1 MPLKLNW
8 IQIILI
14 NLCLVALLGALMRYK
29 IAFPFPHFEQ
39 KYLQEAHSHFA
50 FSGWIT
56 QAIFFLIIRLFR
68 NNLSVFNEKKYQ
80 GLMTANLLSAY
91 GMLISFAIQG
101 YGPVS
106 ITFASASLITGYVFS
121 FFAYRD
127 ASRLSPEH
135 PSKNWIKAAI
145 VFGIIS
151 TVGTIVL
158 SHMMVTRQ
166 YDNATYLGSIFFYLH
181 FQYNGWFI
189 FACIAIFLDT
199 IKSALSQTNLTRQA
213 FWAFFISN
221 IPAFFLSTLWAHL
234 PTWLFA
240 IVIMSAFIQVLG
252 WAYFIRT
259 MWVNKS
265 GIAAMFPKLVSGLFI
280 IISLAFT
287 LKLFLQLA
295 STIPYVSKLAF
306 GFRPIVIAY
315 LHLVLLLIIS
325 VFLLAYLYGIKLIR
339 NIRITTAALLIFTG
353 GAILNECALAAQ
365 GIASFSYNIIPG
377 VNEALFI
384 FALIL
389 LTGAVLLALGQW
401 LKVSR

>member
-1 MPLKLNW
+1 MPFKFNW
-8 IQIILI
+8 TRIILI
-14 NLCLVALLGALMRYK
+14 NLCLVALLGTVMRYK

-56 QAIFFLIIRLFR
+56 QVIFLLIVRLFR
-68 NNLSVFNEKKYQ
+68 NNLGVINEKKYQ
-80 GLMTANLLSAY
+80 WLMIANVLSAY

-101 YGPVS
+101 YGPFS
-106 ITFASASLITGYVFS
+106 ITLASASLLIGYIFS

-151 TVGTIVL
+151 TAGTIVL

-189 FACIAIFLDT
+189 FACIAILLDSV
-199 IKSALSQTNLTRQA
+199 KAVLLKTNLTRQA
-213 FWAFFISN
+213 FWAFFIAN

-234 PTWLFA
+234 PVWLFV
-240 IVIMSAFIQVLG
+240 IVVLSAFVQVLG
-252 WAYFIRT
+252 WWYFIRT
-259 MWVNKS
+259 MWTNKTA
-265 GIAAMFPKLVSGLFI
+265 IVAMFPKLVNGLLI

-287 LKLFLQLA
+287 LKLFLQLV

-325 VFLLAYLYGIKLIR
+325 IFLLSYLYGTRLIR
-339 NIRITTAALLIFTG
+339 INRLTTVGLVIFTC

-365 GIASFSYNIIPG
+365 GIAAFSYNIIPG
-377 VNEALFI
+377 VNETLFV
-384 FALIL
+384 FAIIL
-389 LTGAVLLALGQW
+389 LTGAALMAYTQW
-401 LKVSR
+401 QKATG